1 MIEVSK
7 NILLNA
13 CTSCSK
19 ELDVT
24 SNHSRPLETLALH
37 ELDLREDAR
46 PFVPPYVNVT
56 EDQRHAGRHLATI
69 HRMHLREIS
78 KARMVLRHVTDGTS
92 DPAALIE
99 ALQNMEM
106 TQNYRLFG
114 NLCGQ
119 ECRVLQFH
127 HDAEEHHMFPELE
140 AKGTDEIRCVIAK
153 LREEHVVVHELL
165 ERLQKAALA
174 LISAPTE
181 PLFTKTAEI
190 FDKLEAVVRSHFGYE
205 ETELKDALGVH
216 VGFI

>member
-7 NILLNA
+7 NILHND
-13 CTSCSK
+13 CTSCAK
-19 ELDVT
+19 EINVP
-24 SNHSRPLETLALH
+24 SNHSRPLETLSLH
-37 ELDLREDAR
+37 DLDLRENAR
-46 PFVPPYVNVT
+46 PTVPPYPNVS
-56 EDQRHAGRHLATI
+56 EEQRHAGRHLAAI

-78 KARMVLRHVTDGTS
+78 KARLVLRHVSEGTS
-92 DPAALIE
+92 DPTVLLE
-99 ALQNMEM
+99 ALQNIEM
-106 TQNYRLFG
+106 SQNYRLFG

-127 HDAEEHHMFPELE
+127 HDAEEHHMFPALE
-140 AKGTDEIRCVIAK
+140 TNGTDEIRCVVAK

-165 ERLQKAALA
+165 ERLQEAAFA

-181 PLFTKTAEI
+181 PSFTRTAKI